1 MKLPEFSV
9 NRRVT
14 VTMLTVLV
22 IILGL
27 VAFLMLG
34 FEMLPDLDYPT
45 ISIVTYY
52 PGASSQD
59 VEQVV
64 TKPLETAIA
73 GVKNIKN
80 LKSESMENISL
91 ILVEFVW
98 GTNLDF
104 AAQDLRDAID
114 MSLGYLPEDAERP
127 MVVKFNLS
135 EMPVVY
141 YGVTGMEN
149 TYQLKKIL
157 EDEVEP
163 KLKHLNGVASVM
175 MMGGDEAQKQVIIDK
190 VKLEQNGISIDD
202 VVQVIGAQN
211 LNMSA
216 GYVDEG
222 IDEFMIRSLGEF
234 SSIDEIANTPISV
247 SKSGKVIYVKD
258 IARVE
263 NGFKEVRYDIR
274 TNGKPT
280 VMFWISKESGAN
292 TLKVSKLIK
301 KELTKLTATLPG
313 DIDFVEIFDQGDIVA
328 RITSKTGNTV
338 IYGGIIAILIM
349 FLFLRNWRPTL
360 IISLAIPIS
369 IIATFIPLYLAKYT
383 LNIMTLAGLALGVG
397 MLVDN
402 SIVVIENIYR
412 HLEKGM
418 KRFEAAKIGA
428 SQVGMAIMA
437 STLTTVAV
445 FAPMI
450 FAGGFTG
457 QLVRGLALT
466 VAFSLFASL
475 FVALTIVPMLA
486 SVIFKKRASGEEY
499 RQATGKI
506 FIKIRN
512 FYLKILRWSLHHRG
526 KISLITLAFF
536 VLAVVLIPFI
546 GAEFMPKSDMPMQV
560 INVKAPVGTSLEQ
573 TSSMIKEMETII
585 QNLPEV
591 VDVMSAI
598 GAMTEGMA
606 AADPTNP
613 QGSNEAQIFFR
624 ITYKEE
630 RDLSSEQIKEI
641 IRQKLPQLEDVE
653 LTFADMSGE
662 MMGGSGA
669 PISIKIFGKDLDYLR
684 KISMQIED
692 KISVIPGIVD
702 VQNTYKQAKPEL
714 HISINRDK
722 AFRYGLTTAQIESA
736 IRTATYGTIAGIFR
750 EAGDEIEILVR
761 YDKQDRNSIKDLED
775 ITLTSPL
782 GFSVP
787 LKQVASW
794 DLGEGPLTIS
804 REHQTRK
811 VTITADLAGK
821 DLSSTVEEI
830 KKELQGITDDLP
842 LGYFIE
848 YGGAYEDMKESF
860 ITLFLALLLAALLV
874 YVILA
879 SQFESFKQPFVIM
892 FTLPLAYIGVIYILV
907 ATGTTLSAI
916 TFVGIIVLS
925 GIVVNNGIV
934 LIDHIN
940 QLRREGLISQDA
952 IVQASS
958 DRMRPVLI
966 TAITTIGGMMPMAIS
981 TGQGSEMRSPLA
993 IAVIGGLITATFF
1006 TLLIIPTIYSLVERI
1021 SYKKREKNSA

>member
-22 IILGL
+22 VILGI

-59 VEQVV
+59 VEEVV

-80 LKSESMENISL
+80 IQSESIENISL

-114 MSLGYLPEDAERP
+114 MSLDYLPEDSERP
-127 MVVKFNLS
+127 MVVKFNLA
-135 EMPVVY
+135 EMPVIY
-141 YGVTGMEN
+141 FGVTGMSN
-149 TYQLKKIL
+149 TFELKKIL

-163 KLKHLNGVASVM
+163 KLKHLDGVASIM
-175 MMGGDEAQKQVIIDK
+175 MMGGDEPEKKIIIDK
-190 VKLEQNGISIDD
+190 VKLEQNGISIDE
-202 VVQVIGAQN
+202 VVQIIGAQN

-222 IDEFMIRSLGEF
+222 ISEFMIRSLGEYT
-234 SSIDEIANTPISV
+234 SIDEIANTPISITQ
-247 SKSGKVIYVKD
+247 SGQTIYVKD
-258 IARVE
+258 IAEVVD
-263 NGFKEVRYDIR
+263 GFKEVRYHVR
-274 TNGKPT
+274 TNHKPT
-280 VMFWISKESGAN
+280 VMLWISKESGAN
-292 TLKVSKLIK
+292 TLKVSKRVKTELERIK
-301 KELTKLTATLPG
+301 KVIPP
-313 DIDFVEIFDQGDIVA
+313 DIDFVEIFDQGEIVS

-338 IYGGIIAILIM
+338 IYGGILAIIIM

-369 IIATFIPLYLAKYT
+369 IIATFIPIYLAKFT
-383 LNIMTLAGLALGVG
+383 LNIMTLGGLALGVG

-418 KRFEAAKIGA
+418 KRFEAAKLGA
-428 SQVGMAIMA
+428 SQVGMAITA
-437 STLTTVAV
+437 STLTTIAV

-457 QLVRGLALT
+457 QLIRGLALT
-466 VAFSLFASL
+466 VAFALFASL

-486 SVIFKKRASGEEY
+486 SIIFKKRASGEEY
-499 RQATGKI
+499 KQATGGLFK
-506 FIKIRN
+506 KLRN
-512 FYLKILRWSLHHRG
+512 FYLRVLEWVLHHRG
-526 KISLITLAFF
+526 KTIVVTLAFF
-536 VLAVVLIPFI
+536 VLAIVLIPFM

-560 INVKAPVGTSLEQ
+560 MTIRAPVGTSLDQ
-573 TSSMIKEMETII
+573 TSKLVGNIENII
-585 QNLPEV
+585 LVIPEV
-591 VDVMSAI
+591 IDVMSAT

-624 ITYKEE
+624 LKFKEE
-630 RDLSSEQIKEI
+630 RDLTADQVKDL
-641 IRQKLPQLEDVE
+641 IRSKLPPLENVE
-653 LTFADMSGE
+653 VKFMDMSGE
-662 MMGGSGA
+662 MMGGSSA
-669 PISIKIFGKDLDYLR
+669 PISIKIYGKDLDYLR
-684 KISMQIED
+684 RLSKEIED
-692 KISVIPGIVD
+692 KITVIPGIVD
-702 VQNTYKQAKPEL
+702 VQNSYRQAKPEL

-722 AFRYGLTTAQIESA
+722 AFQYGLTTAQIEST
-736 IRTATYGTIAGIFR
+736 IRTATYGTVAGIFR
-750 EAGDEIEILVR
+750 QSGEEIDILVR
-761 YDKQDRNSIKDLED
+761 YDKENRNSIKDLEN
-775 ITLTSPL
+775 ITITSPM
-782 GFSVP
+782 GFTIP
-787 LKQVASW
+787 LKQVATW
-794 DLGEGPLTIS
+794 EIGEGPLTIS
-804 REHQTRK
+804 HEHQTRK
-811 VTITADLAGK
+811 VTITANLSGTDLQSSVQQIKAELK
-821 DLSSTVEEI
+821 D
-830 KKELQGITDDLP
+830 ITENLP

-848 YGGAYEDMKESF
+848 YGGAYEDMQESF
-860 ITLFLALLLAALLV
+860 VTLFYALLLAALLV

-879 SQFESFKQPFVIM
+879 SQFESFRQPFVIM

-907 ATGTTLSAI
+907 ATGTTLNVIS
-916 TFVGIIVLS
+916 FVGLIVLS

-940 QLRREGLISQDA
+940 QLRREGLDKKKSIT
-952 IVQASS
+952 QACS

-966 TAITTIGGMMPMAIS
+966 TAITTIGGMFPMAIS
-981 TGQGSEMRSPLA
+981 TGQGAEMRAPLA

-1006 TLLIIPTIYSLVERI
+1006 TLLIIPMIYSLIERI
-1021 SYKKREKNSA
+1021 SFKKKSE

>member
-22 IILGL
+22 VILGI
-27 VAFLMLG
+27 VSFLMIG

-45 ISIVTYY
+45 ISVVTYY

-59 VEQVV
+59 VEEVI
-64 TKPLETAIA
+64 TKLLETSIA

-114 MSLGYLPEDAERP
+114 MNLDYLPEDANRP

-135 EMPVVY
+135 EMPVLY

-163 KLKHLNGVASVM
+163 KLKHLKGVASIS
-175 MMGGDEAQKQVIIDK
+175 MMGGDEPQKQVIIDK

-202 VVQVIGAQN
+202 VVQIIGAQN

-216 GYVDEG
+216 GYIDEG
-222 IDEFMIRSLGEF
+222 INEYMIRSLGQFTSTE
-234 SSIDEIANTPISV
+234 EIANTPIGM

-258 IARVE
+258 IARVVD
-263 NGFKEVRYDIR
+263 GFAEVRYKVL

-280 VMFWISKESGAN
+280 VMLWISKESGAN
-292 TLKVSKLIK
+292 TLKVSKIINEELVKIK
-301 KELTKLTATLPG
+301 ETLPE
-313 DIDFVEIFDQGDIVA
+313 DIKFVEIFDQGDIVA
-328 RITSKTGNTV
+328 RITSKTGNTL
-338 IYGGIIAILIM
+338 IFGGLIAILIM

-369 IIATFIPLYLAKYT
+369 VIVTFIPIYLAKYS
-383 LNIMTLAGLALGVG
+383 LNIMTLGGLALGVG

-412 HLEKGM
+412 HLEKGK
-418 KRFEAAKIGA
+418 KRFEAAIIGA
-428 SQVGMAIMA
+428 SQVGMAITA
-437 STLTTVAV
+437 STLTTIAV

-457 QLVRGLALT
+457 QLVRGMALT

-499 RQATGKI
+499 MQATGKI
-506 FIKIRN
+506 FIKLRN
-512 FYLKILRWSLHHRG
+512 FYVRVLNWSLHHRG
-526 KISLITLAFF
+526 KIILITLAFF
-536 VLAVVLIPFI
+536 VLAILLIPFV

-560 INVKAPVGTSLEQ
+560 MTVKAPVGTSLDQ
-573 TSSMIKEMETII
+573 TSALVHDLEAII
-585 QNLPEV
+585 EEIPEV
-591 VDVMSAI
+591 IDVMSAT

-613 QGSNEAQIFFR
+613 QGSNESQIFFR
-624 ITYKEE
+624 ISYKED
-630 RDLSSEQIKEI
+630 RDRSSDEIKEA
-641 IRQKLPQLEDVE
+641 IRQKFPRYEDVDI
-653 LTFADMSGE
+653 TFSDMSGE
-662 MMGGSGA
+662 MMGGSGD
-669 PISIKIFGKDLDYLR
+669 PISIKIFGKDLNYLR
-684 KISMQIED
+684 KISLQIED
-692 KISVIPGIVD
+692 KISSIPGIID
-702 VQNTYKQAKPEL
+702 VKNTYKQAKPEL
-714 HISINRDK
+714 HIKINRDK

-736 IRTATYGTIAGIFR
+736 IRTATYGTVAGIFR
-750 EAGDEIEILVR
+750 EAGDEIDIFVR
-761 YDKQDRNSIKDLED
+761 YDKEDRNSIKNLED
-775 ITLTSPL
+775 ITLVSPM
-782 GFSVP
+782 GFSIP
-787 LKQVASW
+787 LKQIASW
-794 DLGEGPLTIS
+794 DIGEGPLTIS

-811 VTITADLAGK
+811 VTITADLKGK
-821 DLSSTVEEI
+821 DLSGTVLKI
-830 KKELQGITDDLP
+830 KKELTDITDDLP

-860 ITLFLALLLAALLV
+860 LTLFLALLLAVLLV

-940 QLRREGLISQDA
+940 QLRKEGLSPQRSIL
-952 IVQASS
+952 QAGS

-966 TAITTIGGMMPMAIS
+966 TAITTIGGMLPMAIS
-981 TGQGSEMRSPLA
+981 TGQGSEMRSPIA

-1021 SYKKREKNSA
+1021 SYKKYNKDTK

>member
-22 IILGL
+22 VILGI

-59 VEQVV
+59 VEEVV

-80 LKSESMENISL
+80 IQSESIENISL

-114 MSLGYLPEDAERP
+114 MSLDYLPEDSERP
-127 MVVKFNLS
+127 MVVKFNLA
-135 EMPVVY
+135 EMPVIY
-141 YGVTGMEN
+141 FGVTGMSN
-149 TYQLKKIL
+149 TFELKKIL

-163 KLKHLNGVASVM
+163 KLKHLDGVASIM
-175 MMGGDEAQKQVIIDK
+175 MMGGDEPEKKIIIDK
-190 VKLEQNGISIDD
+190 VKLEQNGISIDE
-202 VVQVIGAQN
+202 VVQIIGAQN

-222 IDEFMIRSLGEF
+222 ISEFMIRSLGEYT
-234 SSIDEIANTPISV
+234 SIDEIANTPISITQ
-247 SKSGKVIYVKD
+247 SGQTIYVKD
-258 IARVE
+258 IAEVVD
-263 NGFKEVRYDIR
+263 GFKEVRYHVR
-274 TNGKPT
+274 TNHKPT
-280 VMFWISKESGAN
+280 VMLWISKESGAN
-292 TLKVSKLIK
+292 TLKVSKRVKTELERIK
-301 KELTKLTATLPG
+301 KVIPP
-313 DIDFVEIFDQGDIVA
+313 DIDFVEIFDQGEIVS

-338 IYGGIIAILIM
+338 IYGGILAIIIM

-369 IIATFIPLYLAKYT
+369 IIATFIPIYLAKFT
-383 LNIMTLAGLALGVG
+383 LNIMTLGGLALGVG

-418 KRFEAAKIGA
+418 KRFEAAKLGA
-428 SQVGMAIMA
+428 SQVGMAITA
-437 STLTTVAV
+437 STLTTIAV

-457 QLVRGLALT
+457 QLIRGLALT
-466 VAFSLFASL
+466 VAFALFASL

-486 SVIFKKRASGEEY
+486 SIIFKKRASGEEY
-499 RQATGKI
+499 KQATGGLFK
-506 FIKIRN
+506 KLRN
-512 FYLKILRWSLHHRG
+512 FYLRVLEWVLHHRG
-526 KISLITLAFF
+526 KTIVVTLAFF
-536 VLAVVLIPFI
+536 VLAIVLIPFM

-560 INVKAPVGTSLEQ
+560 MTIRAPVGTSLDQ
-573 TSSMIKEMETII
+573 TSKRVGNIENII
-585 QNLPEV
+585 LDIPEV
-591 VDVMSAI
+591 IDVMSAT

-624 ITYKEE
+624 LKFKEE
-630 RDLSSEQIKEI
+630 RDLTADQVKDL
-641 IRQKLPQLEDVE
+641 IRSKLPPLENVE
-653 LTFADMSGE
+653 VKFMDMSGE
-662 MMGGSGA
+662 MMGGSSA
-669 PISIKIFGKDLDYLR
+669 PISIKIYGKDLDYLR
-684 KISMQIED
+684 RLSKEIED
-692 KISVIPGIVD
+692 KITVIPGIVD
-702 VQNTYKQAKPEL
+702 VQNSYRQAKPEL

-722 AFRYGLTTAQIESA
+722 AFQYGLTTAQIEST
-736 IRTATYGTIAGIFR
+736 IRTATYGTVAGIFR
-750 EAGDEIEILVR
+750 QSGEEIDILVR
-761 YDKQDRNSIKDLED
+761 YDKENRNSIKDLEN
-775 ITLTSPL
+775 ITITSPM
-782 GFSVP
+782 GFTIP
-787 LKQVASW
+787 LKQVATW
-794 DLGEGPLTIS
+794 EIGEGPLTIS
-804 REHQTRK
+804 HEHQTRK
-811 VTITADLAGK
+811 VTITANLSGTDLQSSVQQIKAELK
-821 DLSSTVEEI
+821 D
-830 KKELQGITDDLP
+830 ITENLP

-848 YGGAYEDMKESF
+848 YGGAYEDMQESF
-860 ITLFLALLLAALLV
+860 VTLFYALLLAALLV

-879 SQFESFKQPFVIM
+879 SQFESFRQPFVIM

-907 ATGTTLSAI
+907 ATGTTLNVIS
-916 TFVGIIVLS
+916 FVGLIVLS

-940 QLRREGLISQDA
+940 QLRREGLDKKKSIT
-952 IVQASS
+952 QACS

-966 TAITTIGGMMPMAIS
+966 TAITTIGGMFPMAIS
-981 TGQGSEMRSPLA
+981 TGQGAEMRAPLA

-1006 TLLIIPTIYSLVERI
+1006 TLLIIPMIYSLIERI
-1021 SYKKREKNSA
+1021 SFKKKSE

>member
-22 IILGL
+22 VILGI
-27 VAFLMLG
+27 VSFLMLG

-59 VEQVV
+59 VEEVV

-73 GVKNIKN
+73 GVKDIKN
-80 LKSESMENISL
+80 IQSESMENISL

-114 MSLGYLPEDAERP
+114 MSLDYLPEDSERP
-127 MVVKFNLS
+127 MVVKFNLA
-135 EMPVVY
+135 EMPVIY
-141 YGVTGMEN
+141 FGVTGMDN
-149 TYQLKKIL
+149 TFELKKIL

-163 KLKHLNGVASVM
+163 KIKHLDGVASFM
-175 MMGGDEAQKQVIIDK
+175 MMGGDEPEKQIIIDK
-190 VKLEQNGISIDD
+190 VKLEQNRISLDE

-222 IDEFMIRSLGEF
+222 IAEFMIRSLGEF
-234 SSIDEIANTPISV
+234 TSTEEIANTPISI
-247 SKSGKVIYVKD
+247 SQTGKVIYVKD
-258 IARVE
+258 IAEVVD
-263 NGFKEVRYDIR
+263 GFKEVRYHVR
-274 TNGKPT
+274 TNNKPT
-280 VMFWISKESGAN
+280 VMLWISKESGAN
-292 TLKVSKLIK
+292 TLKVSKRVKAELEKIK
-301 KELTKLTATLPG
+301 ETIPE
-313 DIDFVEIFDQGDIVA
+313 DIAFVEIFDQGEIVS

-338 IYGGIIAILIM
+338 IYGGILAIIIM

-369 IIATFIPLYLAKYT
+369 IIATFIPIYLAKFT
-383 LNIMTLAGLALGVG
+383 LNIMTLGGLALGVG

-412 HLEKGM
+412 HLEMGK
-418 KRFEAAKIGA
+418 KRFESAKLGA
-428 SQVGMAIMA
+428 SQVGMAITA
-437 STLTTVAV
+437 STLTTIAV

-466 VAFSLFASL
+466 VAFALFASL

-486 SVIFKKRASGEEY
+486 SIIFKKRASGEEY
-499 RQATGKI
+499 KQATGGLFK
-506 FIKIRN
+506 KLRN
-512 FYLKILRWSLHHRG
+512 FYLRVLEWVLHHRG
-526 KISLITLAFF
+526 KTILITLAFF
-536 VLAVVLIPFI
+536 VLAIVLIPFM

-560 INVKAPVGTSLEQ
+560 MTVRAPVGTSLDQ
-573 TSSMIKEMETII
+573 TSKLIGDIEDII
-585 QNLPEV
+585 ADIPEV
-591 VDVMSAI
+591 IDVMSAT

-624 ITYKEE
+624 LKFKED
-630 RDLSSEQIKEI
+630 RDLTADQVKDV
-641 IRQKLPQLEDVE
+641 IRSKLPPFENIEVK
-653 LTFADMSGE
+653 FMDMSGE
-662 MMGGSGA
+662 MMGGSSA
-669 PISIKIFGKDLDYLR
+669 PISIKIYGKDLDYLR
-684 KISMQIED
+684 QLSREIED
-692 KISVIPGIVD
+692 KLTAIPGIVD
-702 VQNTYKQAKPEL
+702 VLNSYRQAKPEL

-722 AFRYGLTTAQIESA
+722 AFRYGLTTAQIEST
-736 IRTATYGTIAGIFR
+736 IRTATYGTVAGIFR
-750 EAGDEIEILVR
+750 ESGDEIDILVR
-761 YDKQDRNSIKDLED
+761 YDKKNRNSIKDLGD
-775 ITLTSPL
+775 ITITSPM
-782 GFSVP
+782 GFTIP
-787 LKQVASW
+787 LKQVVTW
-794 DLGEGPLTIS
+794 KIGEGPLTIS
-804 REHQTRK
+804 HEHQTRK
-811 VTITADLAGK
+811 VTITANLSGTDLQSSVQQIKTELK
-821 DLSSTVEEI
+821 D
-830 KKELQGITDDLP
+830 ITDNLP

-848 YGGAYEDMKESF
+848 YGGAYEDMQESF
-860 ITLFLALLLAALLV
+860 VTLFYALLLAALLV

-879 SQFESFKQPFVIM
+879 SQFESFRQPFVIM

-907 ATGTTLSAI
+907 ATGTTLSVI
-916 TFVGIIVLS
+916 SFVGLIVLS

-940 QLRREGLISQDA
+940 QLRREGLDKKKSI
-952 IVQASS
+952 IQACS

-966 TAITTIGGMMPMAIS
+966 TAITTIGGMFPMAVS
-981 TGQGSEMRSPLA
+981 TGQGSEMRAPLA

-1006 TLLIIPTIYSLVERI
+1006 TLLIIPLIYSLVERI
-1021 SYKKREKNSA
+1021 SFKKNTKQN

>member
-22 IILGL
+22 VILGI

-59 VEQVV
+59 VEEVV

-80 LKSESMENISL
+80 IQSESIENISL

-114 MSLGYLPEDAERP
+114 MSLDYLPEDSERP
-127 MVVKFNLS
+127 MVVKFNLA
-135 EMPVVY
+135 EMPVIY
-141 YGVTGMEN
+141 FGVTGMSN
-149 TYQLKKIL
+149 TFELKKIL

-163 KLKHLNGVASVM
+163 KLKHLDGVASIM
-175 MMGGDEAQKQVIIDK
+175 MMGGDEPEKKIIIDK
-190 VKLEQNGISIDD
+190 VKLEQNGISIDE
-202 VVQVIGAQN
+202 VVQIIGAQN

-222 IDEFMIRSLGEF
+222 ISEFMIRSLGEYT
-234 SSIDEIANTPISV
+234 SIDEIANTPISITQ
-247 SKSGKVIYVKD
+247 SGQTIYVKD
-258 IARVE
+258 IAEVVD
-263 NGFKEVRYDIR
+263 GFKEVRYHVR
-274 TNGKPT
+274 TNHKPT
-280 VMFWISKESGAN
+280 VMLWISKESGAN
-292 TLKVSKLIK
+292 TLKVSKRVKTELERIK
-301 KELTKLTATLPG
+301 KVIPP
-313 DIDFVEIFDQGDIVA
+313 DIDFVEIFDQGEIVS

-338 IYGGIIAILIM
+338 IYGGILAIIIM

-369 IIATFIPLYLAKYT
+369 IIATFIPIYLAKFT
-383 LNIMTLAGLALGVG
+383 LNIMTLGGLALGVG

-418 KRFEAAKIGA
+418 KRFEAAKLGA
-428 SQVGMAIMA
+428 SQVGMAITA
-437 STLTTVAV
+437 STLTTIAV

-457 QLVRGLALT
+457 QLIRGLALT
-466 VAFSLFASL
+466 VAFALFASL

-486 SVIFKKRASGEEY
+486 SIIFKKRASGEEY
-499 RQATGKI
+499 KQATGGLFK
-506 FIKIRN
+506 KLRN
-512 FYLKILRWSLHHRG
+512 FYLRVLEWVLHHRG
-526 KISLITLAFF
+526 KTIVVTLAFF
-536 VLAVVLIPFI
+536 VLAIVLIPFM

-560 INVKAPVGTSLEQ
+560 MTIRAPVGTSLDQ
-573 TSSMIKEMETII
+573 TSKLVGNIENII
-585 QNLPEV
+585 LDIPEV
-591 VDVMSAI
+591 IDVMSAT

-624 ITYKEE
+624 LKFKEE
-630 RDLSSEQIKEI
+630 RDLTADQVKDL
-641 IRQKLPQLEDVE
+641 IRSKLPPLENVE
-653 LTFADMSGE
+653 VKFMDMSGE
-662 MMGGSGA
+662 MMGGSSA
-669 PISIKIFGKDLDYLR
+669 PISIKIYGKDLDYLR
-684 KISMQIED
+684 RLSKEIED
-692 KISVIPGIVD
+692 KITVIPGIVD
-702 VQNTYKQAKPEL
+702 VQNSYRQAKPEL

-722 AFRYGLTTAQIESA
+722 AFQYGLTTAQIEST
-736 IRTATYGTIAGIFR
+736 IRTATYGTVAGIFR
-750 EAGDEIEILVR
+750 QSGEEIDILVR
-761 YDKQDRNSIKDLED
+761 YDKENRNSIKDLEN
-775 ITLTSPL
+775 ITITSPM
-782 GFSVP
+782 GFTIP
-787 LKQVASW
+787 LKQVATW
-794 DLGEGPLTIS
+794 EIGEGPLTIS
-804 REHQTRK
+804 HEHQTRK
-811 VTITADLAGK
+811 VTITANLSGTDLQSSVQQIKAELK
-821 DLSSTVEEI
+821 D
-830 KKELQGITDDLP
+830 ITENLP

-848 YGGAYEDMKESF
+848 YGGAYEDMQESF
-860 ITLFLALLLAALLV
+860 VTLFYALLLAALLV

-879 SQFESFKQPFVIM
+879 SQFESFRQPFVIM

-907 ATGTTLSAI
+907 ATGTTLNVIS
-916 TFVGIIVLS
+916 FVGLIVLS

-940 QLRREGLISQDA
+940 QLRREGLDKKKSIT
-952 IVQASS
+952 QACS

-966 TAITTIGGMMPMAIS
+966 TAITTIGGMFPMAIS
-981 TGQGSEMRSPLA
+981 TGQGAEMRAPLA

-1006 TLLIIPTIYSLVERI
+1006 TLLIIPMIYSLIERI
-1021 SYKKREKNSA
+1021 SFKKKSE